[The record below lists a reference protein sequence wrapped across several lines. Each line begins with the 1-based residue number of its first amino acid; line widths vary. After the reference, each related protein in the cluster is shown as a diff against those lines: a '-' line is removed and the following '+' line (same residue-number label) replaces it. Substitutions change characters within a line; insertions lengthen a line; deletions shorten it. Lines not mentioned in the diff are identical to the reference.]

1 MVASK
6 SFIKQVEKF
15 LDTTTICPNRLAQK
29 AAYFGLLNLQDFIT
43 KEKLKIE
50 KLKDSFEDELR
61 DNSNWSLLGIGGYFA
76 YLRYNSNSDSVS
88 IAKKLLCEQSILTI
102 PGDMFFPKE
111 KNLFI
116 KERRSI
122 RIAFANSTSEEIN
135 DLFKRLKKFSF

>member
-6 SFIKQVEKF
+6 SFISKLKNF
-15 LDTTTICPNRLAQK
+15 DTTTICPNRLAQK
-29 AAYFGLLNLQDFIT
+29 QIFWTAELAEFVV
-43 KEKLKIE
+43 KERLKIK
-50 KLKDSFEDELR
+50 KLKDSFEKEVSLLP
-61 DNSNWSLLGIGGYFA
+61 NWSLLGIGGYFA

-88 IAKKLLCEQSILTI
+88 IAKKLLYKQSILTI